1 MVRLFRRAG
10 VAADRP
16 WILPHPLD
24 QLFFVPPLA
33 NRGGFLVHACAAAI
47 DGKALVFAGHSGD
60 GKTTLA
66 RLLQNEGVELLS
78 DERVAIRR
86 EGGGFRVY
94 GTPWPGEGNVVST
107 ASYPLAGI
115 LILRK
120 APHHCIVGGKGT
132 SLAAELLARSIRPA
146 YLPRELG
153 RILDLVVSVAESV
166 PIRELEFAIAPGLG
180 GELARLTA

>member
-1 MVRLFRRAG
+1 MARLFRCAG
-10 VAADRP
+10 VAPDRP

-24 QLFFVPPLA
+24 QLFFVAPLA
-33 NRGGFLVHACAAAI
+33 ARGGLLVHACAAVI
-47 DGKALVFAGHSGD
+47 DGRAFVFAGHSGD

-66 RLLQNEGVELLS
+66 RLLQNEGFELLS

-86 EGGGFRVY
+86 EGGGFRAY

-120 APHHCIVGGKGT
+120 APHHRIVGRQGT

-146 YLPRELG
+146 CLPRELG
-153 RILDLVVSVAESV
+153 RILELVAGVAESV
-166 PIRELEFAIAPGLG
+166 PIGELEFAIAPGLG